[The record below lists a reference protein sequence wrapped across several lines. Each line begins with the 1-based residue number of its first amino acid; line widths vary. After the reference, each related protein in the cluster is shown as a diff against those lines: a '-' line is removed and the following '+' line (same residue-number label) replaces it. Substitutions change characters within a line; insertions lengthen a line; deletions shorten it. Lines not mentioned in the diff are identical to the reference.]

1 MQPLNTV
8 IQSSAIDLLQAIV
21 ARGEIEMLAV
31 EILEPVVIGKLFLCI
46 HLHRLDLQNKL
57 LRFLHSIISASTSY
71 VHSVNSPP
79 EDRSTED
86 SHESGKKGYTVN
98 SLLIQTI
105 TDGIVVPHNR
115 PVMQHWLDFVLMAIP
130 QFQPALHG
138 IISPI
143 ADCLC
148 RQLRVLLSDALKASQ
163 PSADERYPRVA
174 TDAEFIM
181 LLNALERLLVFGLTQ
196 KSDANP
202 QEDDPLVQERPGAES
217 GGILGYVSNVF
228 TTDNATSSVEHQL
241 TASDLIMFSVYVLH
255 LTDGCSH
262 THLAINL
269 SMMASVCCLQY
280 GSTWSG
286 MTPTTCDQRWTRCP

>member
-31 EILEPVVIGKLFLCI
+31 EILEPAVIGKLFLCV

-71 VHSVNSPP
+71 ANNVNLPP
-79 EDRSTED
+79 DDRSTE
-86 SHESGKKGYTVN
+86 SAQESGKKGYTVN

-105 TDGIVVPHNR
+105 TDGIVVPRNR

-130 QFQPALHG
+130 QFQPALQS

-143 ADCLC
+143 ADCIC
-148 RQLRVLLSDALKASQ
+148 RQLRLLLSDILKASRL
-163 PSADERYPRVA
+163 SADESHPRVA
-174 TDAEFIM
+174 TDAEFTM
-181 LLNALERLLVFGLTQ
+181 LLNALERLVALGLTQ
-196 KSDANP
+196 KPDANP
-202 QEDDPLVQERPGAES
+202 QEDDTPVQERPGAES

-228 TTDNATSSVEHQL
+228 TTDNTTSPVEHQL
-241 TASDLIMFSVYVLH
+241 TVGDLMISVFNH
-255 LTDGCSH
+255 DS
-262 THLAINL
+262 
-269 SMMASVCCLQY
+269 
-280 GSTWSG
+280 
-286 MTPTTCDQRWTRCP
+286 